1 MAESIEQLKNE
12 IKRLTGLTEKKDKE
26 IVRLQ
31 MAADRDFLTGLYNRQ
46 GFVREAWKFLNEA
59 GHAVHAKKEKRKGFN
74 IKNFSLIFIDID
86 DLKKVNDIYGH
97 KSGDKLL
104 KSAAEIFSNSVREF
118 DVVARWGGDE
128 FIIGLLDASENEAY
142 KVAAKMK
149 DKLARL
155 RIPEVKEKRKF
166 TASFGV
172 ISAISKRRKEE
183 IFNLYELIERADI
196 AMYQAKKNMGKN
208 FIMAL

>member
-1 MAESIEQLKNE
+1 MSETAKQLKKE
-12 IKRLTGLTEKKDKE
+12 IRRLIGLIEKKNKE
-26 IVRLQ
+26 IIRLQ
-31 MAADRDFLTGLYNRQ
+31 MAADHDFLTGLYNRQ

-59 GHAVHAKKEKRKGFN
+59 GHTVHTKKEKRRFR
-74 IKNFSLIFIDID
+74 IKDFSLIFIDID
-86 DLKKVNDIYGH
+86 DLKKVNDVYGH

-104 KSAAEIFSNSVREF
+104 KSAAEIFSNSIREF

-128 FIIGLLDASENEAY
+128 FVIGLLDASENEAY
-142 KVAAKMK
+142 KIATKIK
-149 DKLARL
+149 NRLNKL

-172 ISAISKRRKEE
+172 ISAVSKRRKEE
-183 IFNLYELIERADI
+183 IFNLYELIEKADI

-208 FIMAL
+208 FIMVL

>member
-1 MAESIEQLKNE
+1 MAESIKQLKNE
-12 IKRLTGLTEKKDKE
+12 IKRLVSLTEKKDKE

-149 DKLARL
+149 NKLARL